1 MNACWACAGMNPY
14 ERAREERIASNRARL
29 AALDLPSLATN
40 FQDRHLAKPKK
51 PSKPRGL
58 AAAKR
63 KKVLHPLRA
72 LLPVEPF
79 PVTVRLSGLMFVHCP
94 SRMEGVYLVVASHSG
109 RLHCTDLAFLIEL
122 AH

>member
-1 MNACWACAGMNPY
+1 MNPY

-29 AALDLPSLATN
+29 AALDLPNLASN

-63 KKVLHPLRA
+63 KKVLHLLGA
-72 LLPVEPF
+72 LLPVELCPIAL
-79 PVTVRLSGLMFVHCP
+79 RLPGLKLLHSA
-94 SRMEGVYLVVASHSG
+94 SRMEGVYTVVAQHCG
-109 RLHCTDLAFLIEL
+109 RLHCADLAFLN
-122 AH
+122 

>member
-1 MNACWACAGMNPY
+1 MNPY

-29 AALDLPSLATN
+29 AALDLPSMATN

-63 KKVLHPLRA
+63 KKVLHPLRPLPI
-72 LLPVEPF
+72 LL
-79 PVTVRLSGLMFVHCP
+79 SP
-94 SRMEGVYLVVASHSG
+94 SPSHSG
-109 RLHCTDLAFLIEL
+109 PQASDVCTVPQGWRVCIP
-122 AH
+122 